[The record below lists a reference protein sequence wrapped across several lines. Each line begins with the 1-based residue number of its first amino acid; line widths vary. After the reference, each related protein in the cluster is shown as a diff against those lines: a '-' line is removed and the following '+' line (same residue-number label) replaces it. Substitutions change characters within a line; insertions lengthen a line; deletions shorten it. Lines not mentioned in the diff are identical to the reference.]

1 MINSE
6 FKKSVDRQATEML
19 AKDPELF
26 VTGKLVRGA
35 FFSFH
40 KMDRASFARSLPS
53 IRDTI
58 VRSFVKR
65 GIAIPTTGERDNEIN
80 ISGLYNYSIGQSS
93 DIKELWFHGESDDE
107 SGGTPI
113 WKGRGCSSEIL
124 N

>member
-1 MINSE
+1 MMINSE

-40 KMDRASFARSLPS
+40 KMDRASLARSLPS

-113 WKGRGCSSEIL
+113 
-124 N
+124 